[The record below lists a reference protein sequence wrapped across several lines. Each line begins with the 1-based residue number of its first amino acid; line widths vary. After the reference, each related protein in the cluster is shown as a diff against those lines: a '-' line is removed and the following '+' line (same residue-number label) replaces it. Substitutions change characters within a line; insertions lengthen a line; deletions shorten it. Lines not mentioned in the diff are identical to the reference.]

1 MSKKMVDDIFNS
13 RMIFFAGST
22 PEVNYVP

>member
-22 PEVNYVP
+22 PEVNYVL